1 MLKIA
6 NVHEVYVTDEHVV
19 VSIKTNAPTD
29 EAAIRAVLRKN
40 HSATLFPVV
49 VPAEPAA

>member
-1 MLKIA
+1 MQKVA
-6 NVHEVYVTDEHVV
+6 NVHEIYVTDEHVV
-19 VSIKTNAPTD
+19 VGIKTNAPVD
-29 EAAIRAVLRKN
+29 EAAIRAILRKN